1 MSLKDDWREHVLDQ
15 HALGMNR
22 REITEQVP
30 MSSAYVSQIVA
41 EAGRTFTGGGQTARA
56 TQGRI
61 AKCTKVRAA
70 QAERLISLAEQAF
83 AAGAVA
89 GALVLYQ
96 AIDDLVGFGPAE
108 ALRGT
113 EKDPQ
118 WIAKAM
124 GLPQG

>member
-1 MSLKDDWREHVLDQ
+1 MSLKDDWREHVLDL
-15 HALGMNR
+15 HSLGLNR

-41 EAGRTFTGGGQTARA
+41 EDGRTFAGGGQTADATEGRLAKRA
-56 TQGRI
+56 KDRI
-61 AKCTKVRAA
+61 ARV
-70 QAERLISLAEQAF
+70 ERLIPLAEQAF
-83 AAGAVA
+83 AAGNVA
-89 GALVLYQ
+89 GALVLCQ

-113 EKDPQ
+113 EKDPD

-124 GLPQG
+124 GLPQD